1 MLNKKFGLWAL
12 SLASLGLV
20 ACGGNNPQPSS
31 QQPSSEPAPS
41 ASIPSQEGK
50 IGVYFQFK
58 DTEELKLADL
68 PEYVSPFIT
77 GNWNGYAQ
85 TPDKASEMVRL
96 EETDIFY
103 AYIPA
108 DGDLGDLGYQ
118 ITLGYNEA
126 SGVSSDKQGI
136 DWNFKTTYSKENF
149 PGLEHPVM
157 TKINDNLYEC
167 KAGEE
172 SGLGFDSVLP
182 EPVMV
187 KNPMVTFSLDLPVG
201 AIIGENLEVVIKG
214 GFNGWTPEAVE
225 ADEDGIY
232 TVSLGEEVIV
242 GKIEMCI
249 GFRNKF
255 VGGMDDKY
263 NLILADMPA
272 GEERD
277 AIGGVEEEVTS
288 ETGLLEKYQVTNIGV
303 ALNAL
308 YGDDYEYV
316 VGPLTFPEHANGTLD
331 PYALPS
337 NEAPMIGHNVAIV
350 LHNTSETEPARLP
363 HVAGTLNNWQHKP
376 MTAVTPGFWQFDAE
390 VSEHYLGTS
399 FEFKFTDGAW
409 ERSEVSLDGQ
419 NNIKV
424 ILKDDLNVFWVEA
437 DLSTFGASDTSNKLT
452 GEVDEEVTMSYAEDL
467 EIRFFQDGEV
477 EPEKVCI
484 AGNIVGWG
492 TPHLE
497 LEKKVND
504 AGTYYSAVVSK
515 EVFLENEFDCG
526 MAFEFKITDGT
537 WDKSIGV
544 GAGNA
549 IVKLGYQANRLE
561 IHGDAVG
568 FQGDL
573 EFDTVVVPANPT
585 EIA

>member
-12 SLASLGLV
+12 SLASLGIV
-20 ACGGNNPQPSS
+20 ACGGNNNPQSS
-31 QQPSSEPAPS
+31 SKEPSSEPTPT
-41 ASIPSQEGK
+41 ASIPSQEGS
-50 IGVYFQFK
+50 IGVFFQFK

-68 PEYVSPFIT
+68 PDYVSPFIT

-85 TPDKASEMVRL
+85 TPDKACEMVRL
-96 EETDIFY
+96 EQTDIFY

-118 ITLGYNEA
+118 ITLGYNVA

-157 TKINDNLYEC
+157 TKINDSLYEC

-187 KNPMVTFSLDLPVG
+187 KNPQVTFSLDLPEDAV
-201 AIIGENLEVVIKG
+201 IGENLEVVIKG
-214 GFNGWTPEAVE
+214 GFNGWTPEAVK
-225 ADEDGIY
+225 ADEDGVY

-255 VGGMDDKY
+255 IGGMDDKY
-263 NLILADMPA
+263 NLVLGKLPE
-272 GEERD
+272 GVERD
-277 AIGGVEEEVTS
+277 AVGGVEEAVAG
-288 ETGLLEKYQVTNIGV
+288 ETGETEKYQVSNIGV

-308 YGDDYEYV
+308 YGDNYKYV
-316 VGPLTFPEHANGTLD
+316 VGPLTFPEHANGTLE
-331 PYALPS
+331 PYKLPS
-337 NEAPMIGHNVAIV
+337 NEAPKVGHNVAIV

-363 HVAGTLNNWQHKP
+363 NIAGTITGWEHKP
-376 MTAVTPGFWQFDAE
+376 MTAITPGFWQFDAE
-390 VSEHYLGTS
+390 VSEAYLGTS

-409 ERSEVSLDGQ
+409 DRSEISLDGQ

-424 ILKDDLNVFWVEA
+424 TLEAELNVFWVEA
-437 DLSTFGASDTSNKLT
+437 DLSTFGASDTANKLK
-452 GEVDEEVTMSYAEDL
+452 GEVDEEVTMNYAMDL
-467 EIRFFQDGEV
+467 EVRFYQEGEGV
-477 EPEKVCI
+477 PEKVFI
-484 AGNIVGWG
+484 AGNLTGWAH
-492 TPHLE
+492 TE
-497 LEKKVND
+497 LEKKVTD
-504 AGTYYSAVVSK
+504 AGTYFSTVISK
-515 EVFLENEFDCG
+515 EVFLAEEFDCG

-537 WDKSIGV
+537 WDKNIGV
-544 GAGNA
+544 GGGNA
-549 IVKLGYQANRLE
+549 SVKLGYQANLLE
-561 IHGDAVG
+561 IQGDAIG
-568 FQGDL
+568 FMGDL
-573 EFDTVVVPANPT
+573 DFETSVVPANPSQN
-585 EIA
+585 A